1 MITKLFD
8 IQNNKII
15 PTEHCYSIKWLKDI
29 MDNYSKD
36 EEYLKVYAYLFYMT
50 CPNPDTNPYFN
61 VIEADKEELILE
73 DVDIEVS
80 TEDPLIRLA
89 LDKCEKLYET
99 PTSRAYMGI
108 KKALDNIAIYMANT
122 TITDGRDGNIS
133 QIRAVAKDFDS
144 IRQSYKGAF
153 RDLQDEQSSR
163 VRGGKGL
170 AYDQG

>member
-8 IQNNKII
+8 IENDKLV
-15 PTEHCYSIKWLKDI
+15 PTEHCYTIKWLKEI
-29 MDNYSKD
+29 MDEYSEN
-36 EEYLKVYAYLFYMT
+36 EEYLKVYSYLFYMT

-61 VIEADKEELILE
+61 VVETDKEDLIIE
-73 DVDIEVS
+73 DVDIEFS

-122 TITDGRDGNIS
+122 SITDGRDGNIS

-170 AYDQG
+170 AYDQ